1 VTHQKIVSLDEVRI
15 LFSCRPAY
23 GHLFPL
29 VPLARAAQRAGH
41 EVVFA
46 IGPSF
51 VEKVRELGFE
61 AHPSGISIADAE
73 AEARRRH
80 GDAEVPRLLITM
92 FADVLPRA
100 TVKDLEG
107 LLPRIRPDLVVYE
120 QSDTGA
126 AKAAR
131 DAGIPFVSHVIGR
144 SMPPA
149 IQQMAAGEMA
159 WMWDGAPPA
168 DLMMG
173 DVAIDLWPDTV
184 RDPVVAAL
192 PTVLRLRPTAFDL
205 DVPLPKI
212 EAGPLVYLTLGTVS
226 FGATEVLRQAID
238 GLARLPVTVL
248 VAVGPGDPALLGDV
262 PANVRVAGF
271 VPQGKVL
278 RQADLVMHHG
288 GTGTVLGALAAGLP
302 QLVLPQGA
310 DQFVNADVLAETGAG
325 AKLVGQ
331 EITADAVTGAAG
343 RLLDDPS
350 AREIAVKVAAEIA
363 DMPAPAAVVQRLTEL
378 VTGS

>member
-1 VTHQKIVSLDEVRI
+1 MRI

-29 VPLARAAQRAGH
+29 VPLARAAQHAGH

-51 VEKVRELGFE
+51 VEKARELGFE
-61 AHPSGISIADAE
+61 AHASGISIEEAE

-100 TVKDLEG
+100 TVRDLGG
-107 LLPRIRPDLVVYE
+107 LLPRIKPDLVVYE
-120 QSDTGA
+120 QSDAGA

-149 IQQMAAGEMA
+149 IQEMAVGEMA
-159 WMWDGAPPA
+159 WMWDGAAPA

-192 PTVLRLRPTAFDL
+192 PTVLRQRPTAFDL

-212 EAGPLVYLTLGTVS
+212 EATPLVYLTLGTMS
-226 FGATEVLRQAID
+226 SGATDVLRRAID

-271 VPQGKVL
+271 VPQAEVL
-278 RQADLVMHHG
+278 RQADLVVHHG
-288 GTGTVLGALAAGLP
+288 GSGTVLGALAAGLP

-325 AKLVGQ
+325 AKLVG
-331 EITADAVTGAAG
+331 EEVTADAITGAAG
-343 RLLDDPS
+343 HLLDDPS
-350 AREIAVKVAAEIA
+350 AREVAVKVAAEIA
-363 DMPAPAAVVQRLTEL
+363 DMPAPAAVVQQLSEL

>member
-1 VTHQKIVSLDEVRI
+1 MRI

-29 VPLARAAQRAGH
+29 APLARAAQQAGH

-46 IGPSF
+46 TGRSF
-51 VEKVRELGFE
+51 VEKARGLGFE
-61 AHPSGISIADAE
+61 AHASGISIEEAE

-100 TVKDLEG
+100 TVADLG
-107 LLPRIRPDLVVYE
+107 ALIPGVKPDLVVYE

-144 SMPPA
+144 SMPPE
-149 IQQMAAGEMA
+149 IQRMAAGEMA
-159 WMWDGAPPA
+159 WMWDGTTPA
-168 DLMMG
+168 DLMLG
-173 DVAIDLWPDTV
+173 DAAIDLWPDTV

-192 PTVLRLRPTAFDL
+192 PTVVRLRPTAFDL
-205 DVPLPKI
+205 DVPMP
-212 EAGPLVYLTLGTVS
+212 AVDTTRPLVYLTLGTMQA
-226 FGATEVLRQAID
+226 GATDLLRKVID

-248 VAVGPGDPALLGDV
+248 VAVGPGDPARLGDV
-262 PANVRVAGF
+262 PANVVVAGF
-271 VPQGKVL
+271 VPQAAVL
-278 RQADLVMHHG
+278 RRADLVVHHG
-288 GTGTVLGALAAGLP
+288 GSGTVLGALAAGLP

-325 AKLVGQ
+325 VRLVG
-331 EITADAVTGAAG
+331 EEVTADAIEAAAG
-343 RLLDDPS
+343 RLLDDPA
-350 AREIAVKVAAEIA
+350 AREVAGRAAAEIA
-363 DMPAPAAVVQRLTEL
+363 GMPAPAAVVERLTAL

>member
-1 VTHQKIVSLDEVRI
+1 MRI

-29 VPLARAAQRAGH
+29 VPLARAARQAGH

-46 IGPSF
+46 TGPSF
-51 VEKVRELGFE
+51 VGTVRELGFE
-61 AHPSGISIADAE
+61 AHASGISVAE
-73 AEARRRH
+73 AEEEARRRH
-80 GDAEVPRLLITM
+80 GGADVPRLLITM

-100 TVKDLEG
+100 TVEDLTA
-107 LLPRIRPDLVVYE
+107 LLPTVKPDLVVYE
-120 QSDTGA
+120 QSDAGA

-144 SMPPA
+144 SMPPE
-149 IQQMAAGEMA
+149 IQRRAAGEMA
-159 WMWDGAPPA
+159 WLWDGAEPA
-168 DLMMG
+168 DLMLG
-173 DVAIDLWPDTV
+173 DVVVDLWPDTV

-192 PTVLRLRPTAFDL
+192 PMVLRMRPTAFDL
-205 DVPLPKI
+205 DVPMPEIDSTK
-212 EAGPLVYLTLGTVS
+212 PLVYLTLGTVS
-226 FGATEVLRQAID
+226 FTATEVLREAVD

-248 VAVGPGDPALLGDV
+248 VALGPGAPLDDV
-262 PANVRVAGF
+262 PPSVRVAGF
-271 VPQGKVL
+271 VPQAEVL
-278 RQADLVMHHG
+278 RRADLVVHHG

-331 EITADAVTGAAG
+331 EITADAVTEAAG
-343 RLLDDPS
+343 SLLDDPA
-350 AREIAVKVAAEIA
+350 AREVAQAVRSEIA
-363 DMPAPAAVVQRLTEL
+363 GMPDPASVVDQLTAL
-378 VTGS
+378 VRGRV

>member
-1 VTHQKIVSLDEVRI
+1 MRI

-29 VPLARAAQRAGH
+29 VPLARAAREAGH

-46 IGPSF
+46 TGPGF
-51 VEKVRELGFE
+51 VGKARELGFE
-61 AHPSGISIADAE
+61 AHASGISVAEAE

-80 GDAEVPRLLITM
+80 GDADVPRLLITM

-100 TVKDLEG
+100 TVADLSA
-107 LLPRIRPDLVVYE
+107 LLPRVKPDLVVYE
-120 QSDTGA
+120 QSDVGA

-144 SMPPA
+144 SMPPE
-149 IQQMAAGEMA
+149 IQRMAAGEMA
-159 WMWDGAPPA
+159 WLWDGAAPA
-168 DLMMG
+168 DLMLG
-173 DVAIDLWPDTV
+173 DVVVDLWPDTV

-192 PTVLRLRPTAFDL
+192 PTVLRMRPAAFDL
-205 DVPLPKI
+205 DVPMPEVDSTK
-212 EAGPLVYLTLGTVS
+212 PLVYLTLGTVS
-226 FGATEVLRQAID
+226 YTATEVLRQAVD

-248 VAVGPGDPALLGDV
+248 VALGPGAPLGDV

-271 VPQGKVL
+271 VPQAEVL
-278 RQADLVMHHG
+278 RRAALVVHHG

-310 DQFVNADVLAETGAG
+310 DQFVNADVLAQTGAG
-325 AKLVGQ
+325 AKLVGP
-331 EITADAVTGAAG
+331 EITADAVTAAAG
-343 RLLDDPS
+343 RLLDDPA
-350 AREIAVKVAAEIA
+350 AREVAGRVRSEIA
-363 DMPAPAAVVQRLTEL
+363 GMPDPAAVVQALAEL
-378 VTGS
+378 VRGRA

>member
-1 VTHQKIVSLDEVRI
+1 MRI

-29 VPLARAAQRAGH
+29 IPLARAAQRAGH

-46 IGPSF
+46 TGAGF
-51 VEKVRELGFE
+51 VEKARALGFE
-61 AHPSGISIADAE
+61 AHPSGISIAEAE

-80 GDAEVPRLLITM
+80 GDADVPRLLITM
-92 FADVLPRA
+92 FADLVPRA
-100 TVKDLEG
+100 TVRDLG
-107 LLPRIRPDLVVYE
+107 ALLPRIRPDLVVYE

-131 DAGIPFVSHVIGR
+131 DAGIPFVAHVIGR

-149 IQQMAAGEMA
+149 IQRMAAEEMA
-159 WMWDGAPPA
+159 WMWEGAAPA
-168 DLMMG
+168 DLMLG

-192 PTVLRLRPTAFDL
+192 PTVLRQRPAAFDL
-205 DVPLPKI
+205 DVPMPEFGSTK
-212 EAGPLVYLTLGTVS
+212 PLVYLTLGTVS
-226 FGATEVLRQAID
+226 FGTTDVLRRAVD
-238 GLARLPVTVL
+238 GLARLPVNVL
-248 VAVGPGDPALLGDV
+248 VAVGPGDPASLGDV
-262 PANVRVAGF
+262 PANVHVAGF
-271 VPQGKVL
+271 VPQAEVL
-278 RQADLVMHHG
+278 RRAGLVVHHG

-331 EITADAVTGAAG
+331 EITADAVMSAAG

-350 AREIAVKVAAEIA
+350 AREVAVRVAAEIA
-363 DMPAPAAVVQRLTEL
+363 DMPAPAAVVERLSAL